1 MFAEVDACNVSEDMA
16 EKYDLVM
23 LFDVFHDV
31 AYPDKL
37 LRGARKMLKP
47 GGRYLMV
54 DVDMMSTL
62 RENKEKGLCLQ
73 ILIICHL

>member
-1 MFAEVDACNVSEDMA
+1 MTFAEVDACNVSEEMTG
-16 EKYDLVM
+16 KYDLVM

-37 LRGARKMLKP
+37 LQGALKMLKD

-54 DVDMMSTL
+54 DVDMMSSV
-62 RENKEKGLCLQ
+62 RENKEKGMCADTS
-73 ILIICHL
+73 